1 MLFLPCSSSRKVVEN
16 AVLSRIIKIEQT
28 PVFRLALCVVPK
40 KKKPGK
46 KKMLSKCS
54 LMCQMY
60 VFKIKS
66 RTVICIFLLYRVS
79 IVKLK
84 LLFGKH
90 WKTTS
95 SRGIWQLFTWMESY
109 TCSVRMS
116 YCLQQGVGA
125 LILEV
130 ISKPSHSMAVWFIC
144 TENRSAALWTYRHH
158 LQFCEVRAMRFSLST
173 GW

>member
-1 MLFLPCSSSRKVVEN
+1 MHYNSEGWLLVFEILLEVDVVLALFLFKEGCGECCAQQNNKNRANTCLQIGSVRG
-16 AVLSRIIKIEQT
+16 T
-28 PVFRLALCVVPK
+28 
-40 KKKPGK
+40 KKKPGE

-54 LMCQMY
+54 LVCQMY

-130 ISKPSHSMAVWFIC
+130 LSKPSHSMV
-144 TENRSAALWTYRHH
+144 
-158 LQFCEVRAMRFSLST
+158 V
-173 GW
+173 